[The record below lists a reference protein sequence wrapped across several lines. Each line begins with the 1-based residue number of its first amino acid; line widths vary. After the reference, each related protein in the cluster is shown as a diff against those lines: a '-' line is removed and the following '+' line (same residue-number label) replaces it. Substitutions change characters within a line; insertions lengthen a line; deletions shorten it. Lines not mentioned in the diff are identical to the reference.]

1 MPEVVL
7 EPATGLNPPTQKE
20 RPWLFGLLVAPSAVL
35 ANGIVQGALSYL
47 FRQQGV
53 GIGRSSEIISL
64 LILPTTIYFLWSPIT
79 DFWIERRAWLVTGA
93 VAAGLIMAAAFH
105 SPRLDTKAA
114 VVLMFLS
121 ACCVQL
127 VVASCGGMMGTL
139 HGEAARRKASS
150 FYQAG
155 SLAFGA
161 VAIFVMASL
170 AQKISMGSLGWV
182 AAALISLPAF
192 AALATPKQTREPG
205 QGIGH
210 TLSTIWHEVKLTFFR
225 WRALPY
231 TLLMLFPMGSGAAI
245 GLLPGIA
252 QDYHVSGQN
261 MAWMNGLAGALLTAA
276 GSLSATLIPA
286 RISSSVA
293 YLSVCLVNAAT
304 SAHPLALPTHPDHL
318 PHRSH
323 ALPLHHRNLLR
334 LVHLRCARVPRSLRQ
349 ERQRTLLHHQ
359 LPRQRPG
366 RLHDRHRRPRR
377 QTLGSAWSGW
387 HRRYPG
393 SYRRHNSA
401 RILPHSQE
409 PEPSGYRS
417 ARKYRLSCS
426 SNRLSAVVA
435 TGKQCRLQRI
445 LKIIVLKGRGFSRAV
460 SSIDLNA
467 ALAAEGISSTTRL
480 FLFSYEKIPTPEAP
494 PSPQNKSPA
503 YHSYS
508 R

>member
-1 MPEVVL
+1 MAQIDL
-7 EPATGLNPPTQKE
+7 EQATGPVSSTQKE
-20 RPWLFGLLVAPSAVL
+20 RPWLFGLLIAPSAVL

-79 DFWIERRAWLVTGA
+79 DFWIARRTWLITGA

-121 ACCVQL
+121 ACFCQL

-139 HGEAARRKASS
+139 HSEAARRKASS

-170 AQKISMGSLGWV
+170 AQRMSMGSLGWV
-182 AAALISLPAF
+182 AAALIALPAF
-192 AALATPKQTREPG
+192 GALATPKQTREQG
-205 QGIGH
+205 QGLGH

-261 MAWMNGLAGALLTAA
+261 MAWMNGLGGAFLTAA
-276 GSLSATLIPA
+276 GSLAATFIPT
-286 RISSSVA
+286 RISASVA
-293 YLSVCLVNAAT
+293 YLCVCLINEA
-304 SAHPLALPTHPDHL
+304 
-318 PHRSH
+318 
-323 ALPLHHRNLLR
+323 
-334 LVHLRCARVPRSLRQ
+334 
-349 ERQRTLLHHQ
+349 TLLV
-359 LPRQRPG
+359 LWLCPASPTTYVVG
-366 RLHDRHRRPRR
+366 S
-377 QTLGSAWSGW
+377 TLYLFTIGTCYAMFT
-387 HRRYPG
+387 
-393 SYRRHNSA
+393 
-401 RILPHSQE
+401 
-409 PEPSGYRS
+409 
-417 ARKYRLSCS
+417 
-426 SNRLSAVVA
+426 AVVLEFLGHS
-435 TGKQCRLQRI
+435 GKSGSGRYS
-445 LKIIVLKGRGFSRAV
+445 IINSLGNVPVVYMTTIDGHGGKLWGARGLAGTDAVIGALGGTLLLAYFLTRKPKGV
-460 SSIDLNA
+460 PV
-467 ALAAEGISSTTRL
+467 TT
-480 FLFSYEKIPTPEAP
+480 
-494 PSPQNKSPA
+494 
-503 YHSYS
+503 
-508 R
+508 

>member
-7 EPATGLNPPTQKE
+7 EPAAGLNSPTQKE

-105 SPRLDTKAA
+105 SPRLDNKAA

-210 TLSTIWHEVKLTFFR
+210 TLSTIWQEFKLTFFR

-286 RISSSVA
+286 RVSSSVA
-293 YLSVCLVNAAT
+293 YLSVCLINEA
-304 SAHPLALPTHPDHL
+304 
-318 PHRSH
+318 
-323 ALPLHHRNLLR
+323 
-334 LVHLRCARVPRSLRQ
+334 
-349 ERQRTLLHHQ
+349 TLLILWLCPLTPSTYLTGATLYLFTIGTCYALFTCVVLEFLGHSGKSGS
-359 LPRQRPG
+359 G
-366 RLHDRHRRPRR
+366 RYSIINS
-377 QTLGSAWSGW
+377 LGNVPVVYMTAIDGHGGKLWG
-387 HRRYPG
+387 
-393 SYRRHNSA
+393 A
-401 RILPHSQE
+401 RGLAGTDAVLGAIGGTILLTYFLTRKSQNPAAIE
-409 PEPSGYRS
+409 
-417 ARKYRLSCS
+417 
-426 SNRLSAVVA
+426 
-435 TGKQCRLQRI
+435 
-445 LKIIVLKGRGFSRAV
+445 
-460 SSIDLNA
+460 
-467 ALAAEGISSTTRL
+467 ALASTD
-480 FLFSYEKIPTPEAP
+480 
-494 PSPQNKSPA
+494 
-503 YHSYS
+503 
-508 R
+508 